1 MDGENGTDRSFE
13 YDATTRKVTML
24 KDGSLEIY
32 RIDGARLTALPYV
45 RSGEVI
51 DIAAVGHNIVILKS
65 GKYTLKVAV
74 L

>member
-1 MDGENGTDRSFE
+1 
-13 YDATTRKVTML
+13 ML